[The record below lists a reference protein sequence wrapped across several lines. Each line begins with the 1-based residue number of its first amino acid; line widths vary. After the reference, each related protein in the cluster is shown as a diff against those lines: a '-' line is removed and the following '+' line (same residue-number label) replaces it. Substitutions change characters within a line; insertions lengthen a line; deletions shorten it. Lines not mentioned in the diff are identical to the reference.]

1 MNSMYDLLYKQQ
13 TGVSGHGEDV
23 FTDQFFQY
31 SWLGEIAR
39 SFFHMNVGSV
49 FALFKVE
56 ISQ

>member
-23 FTDQFFQY
+23 FTDQFPVIMVGRDRQ
-31 SWLGEIAR
+31 I
-39 SFFHMNVGSV
+39 FFMNVGSV

-56 ISQ
+56 ISE